1 MNIPFLH
8 SATKANEKL
17 AEMATQ
23 LTEAKALVVD
33 VTKEKDAATA
43 ALAAVRATLA
53 ERDTAAEACRA
64 QFDATLAAPTEKLS
78 AANTQTATLTASA
91 QTAGQLAAAA
101 IAAQGLP
108 PSALP
113 SVGASDAAPTA
124 AVLGAQIRA
133 EADPAKRAALFAQ
146 LQLVWNSK
154 N

>member
-1 MNIPFLH
+1 MTNYFVNLK
-8 SATKANEKL
+8 KAN
-17 AEMATQ
+17 ADNAR
-23 LTEAKALVVD
+23 
-33 VTKEKDAATA
+33 
-43 ALAAVRATLA
+43 LAAEHAAISGERDTLAAALA

-64 QFDATLAAPTEKLS
+64 QFDATLADLTEKLS
-78 AANTQTATLTASA
+78 AANAQTVTLTASA

-146 LQLVWNSK
+146 LQSVWNSK